1 MLYFKNLKAFAKLIM
16 KILLQLFTTFFKIGL
31 FTLGGGYAMLPII
44 QSEIVDK
51 RKWIDSSEFLELLA
65 IAQSAPGPVAVNTSV
80 FIGYKIAGLKGIAAT
95 TLGCVMPSFIVILIL
110 AMYLADIRKYK
121 CIEAGFKALR
131 PAVAALILVPV
142 ITNARQFKKKIS
154 SYIIAAVSAIAV
166 AYFSVSPIYVILIAT
181 FIGLILGFCKK
192 QSSQEKAEVQK

>member
-1 MLYFKNLKAFAKLIM
+1 MGKEL

-80 FIGYKIAGLKGIAAT
+80 FIGYKIAGLKGIIAT
-95 TLGCVMPSFIVILIL
+95 TLGCVLPSFIVILIL

-121 CIEAGFKALR
+121 QIEAAFKALR
-131 PAVAALILVPV
+131 PSVAALILVPV
-142 ITNARQFKKKIS
+142 ITNARQFKGKAS
-154 SYIIAAVSAIAV
+154 SYIIAGASAIAV
-166 AYFSVSPIYVILIAT
+166 AYFSVSPIYIILIAT
-181 FIGLILGFCKK
+181 IIGLLLCFPPKK
-192 QSSQEKAEVQK
+192 ANQEKQEKTEIKA